1 MLGPFDLLEERAQ
14 LLHRQDDRPL
24 DRLFGMGDP
33 LVVDVLLQG
42 DLVEEAHDAVAEI
55 DGGRGEILSLAQV
68 QQIGTEL
75 PFRQLRGVPGLGEI
89 QEPLAVVLI
98 GDDALRAESTQ
109 RHVLQELLPGL

>member
-1 MLGPFDLLEERAQ
+1 MLRPFDLLEERGQ
-14 LLHRQDDRPL
+14 LLHRQDYRPL
-24 DRLFGMGDP
+24 DGLLGVGNP

-42 DLVEEAHDAVAEI
+42 DLVQEAYDAVAEI

-89 QEPLAVVLI
+89 QKPLAVVLI
-98 GDDALRAESTQ
+98 RDDALPAEPTQ

>member
-1 MLGPFDLLEERAQ
+1 MQ
-14 LLHRQDDRPL
+14 LLHRQDDRPP

-42 DLVEEAHDAVAEI
+42 DLVEKAHDAVAEI
-55 DGGRGEILSLAQV
+55 DGGRGEILSLDQMQQV
-68 QQIGTEL
+68 GAEL
-75 PFRQLRGVPGLGEI
+75 SFRQLGGVHRLGEI
-89 QEPLAVVLI
+89 QKPLAVVLI